1 MPTRT
6 VQKSPGARRDNTELI
21 AAMEATIE
29 RWDQR
34 QEAAVK
40 VAVEEDP
47 RLEVKR
53 ADMLTAFWDAYA
65 TPPVVRKK
73 IA

>member
-6 VQKSPGARRDNTELI
+6 VQKSPGPRRDNTELI

-29 RWDQR
+29 RRDQR
-34 QEAAVK
+34 REPAVK
-40 VAVEEDP
+40 LAVEEDP
-47 RLEVKR
+47 RLDVKR

-65 TPPVVRKK
+65 TPRVARKK
-73 IA
+73 LA